1 MTAGEDDTMTE
12 NKSINRILICSIAGM
27 YALWG
32 CLHLYNHIVAGH
44 YSGTTSCVG
53 TDESAELLVSQSDNA
68 AESSEFAVSQ
78 GDITKYE
85 DYRAHYTGTVFVPA
99 HTSQIPMTGMT
110 ETIEIPELEPA
121 ETTEIPV
128 TETAEMP
135 ETTESLAPK
144 MPESSEN
151 LESPTL
157 VMSATTESPVIAE
170 PEITES
176 PVVVA
181 ESAPTTNDSVYAD
194 VLAMTTKGAG
204 VTDAHMQTIALYYGM
219 MPQVIR
225 DYIKANNMIICVDAY
240 GTYTDGHA
248 GLCYMNNGV
257 VPSVINLNCQKSGQ
271 LEMSVIHEFGHA
283 IDNLVGIY
291 YGYSYDRDKGLY
303 YNCLSNCDEFQAL
316 YYEECPTSGY
326 GPWAIYAS
334 WEYFAESFRF
344 YFEDRSKVPPK
355 TCAFMSRILTEF
367 FGTPL

>member
-1 MTAGEDDTMTE
+1 MTE
-12 NKSINRILICSIAGM
+12 NKSINRILICSIAGI

-32 CLHLYNHIVAGH
+32 GLHLYNHIV
-44 YSGTTSCVG
+44 SDNSQDTTSCVVAA
-53 TDESAELLVSQSDNA
+53 ESAELLVSQSDNT
-68 AESSEFAVSQ
+68 AESSEFVVSQ

-99 HTSQIPMTGMT
+99 HASQVPVAGMA
-110 ETIEIPELEPA
+110 ETA
-121 ETTEIPV
+121 ETTEAQM
-128 TETAEMP
+128 T
-135 ETTESLAPK
+135 ETTESLTPEMA
-144 MPESSEN
+144 ESSETQ
-151 LESPTL
+151 ESPTL
-157 VMSATTESPVIAE
+157 VLAE
-170 PEITES
+170 TTES

-225 DYIKANNMIICVDAY
+225 DYIKANSMIIYVDAY
-240 GTYTDGHA
+240 GTYTNGHA

-283 IDNLVGIY
+283 IDNLMGIY
-291 YGYSYDRDKGLY
+291 YGYSFDRDKGLY

-316 YYEECPTSGY
+316 YYEECPISGY
-326 GPWAIYAS
+326 GPWATYAS